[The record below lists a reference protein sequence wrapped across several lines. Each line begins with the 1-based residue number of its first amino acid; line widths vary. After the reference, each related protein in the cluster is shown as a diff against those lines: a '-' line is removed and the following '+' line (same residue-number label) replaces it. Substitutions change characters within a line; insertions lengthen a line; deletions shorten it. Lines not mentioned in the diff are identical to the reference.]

1 MVSPTDALARLR
13 ALAGSGELDRFCEAH
28 AIDLLVVFGSALDED
43 PIRPPQDLDLAVLAS
58 AQDRA
63 WAWAGL
69 VAELAELL
77 ASDAI
82 DVMDLGRANP
92 LARAEALTICLPVY
106 ESRPG
111 LFAEQQM
118 AAITERIETRWLRS
132 LDLDALAR

>member
-1 MVSPTDALARLR
+1 
-13 ALAGSGELDRFCEAH
+13 
-28 AIDLLVVFGSALDED
+28 
-43 PIRPPQDLDLAVLAS
+43 VLAS